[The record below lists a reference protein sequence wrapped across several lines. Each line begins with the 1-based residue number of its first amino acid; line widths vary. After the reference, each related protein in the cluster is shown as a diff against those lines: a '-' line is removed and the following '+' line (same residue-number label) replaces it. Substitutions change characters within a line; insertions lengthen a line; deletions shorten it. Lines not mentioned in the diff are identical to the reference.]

1 LLVTLESSLVIMK
14 KLSNIIA
21 VPLILLVLLFGSI
34 SCSLANPL
42 ESYEETRDMMDTFIK
57 TTVYSEDE
65 ALASEA
71 INAAFARME
80 EIAAV
85 ASIYDE
91 SSEAFR
97 LNRDGYLD
105 NPSLDLVQLVRLSL
119 DYSELSDGYF
129 DITVQPLLELWEEG
143 LWEETEEVQES
154 RLDEVRSLIGS
165 DKIDITGDRI
175 SFQEEGMK
183 ITLGAITKG
192 YAVDEALKVLEDM
205 GIEYALIAAGGDVST
220 LGSKPDEEVWNV
232 ALVNPDDTSES
243 LAIFEIIGKS
253 VSTSGN
259 YERYFSPDKEAHHI
273 VNPKTGYS
281 DSECISVTI
290 ITGSGTAADALATS
304 VFVMGPD
311 AGMELVESLDD
322 VECFMVDN
330 NRVIHLSS
338 GIDEYLSESQ

>member
-1 LLVTLESSLVIMK
+1 MK
-14 KLSNIIA
+14 KLANIIA
-21 VPLILLVLLFGSI
+21 VPLILLVLLSGSI

-42 ESYEETRDMMDTFIK
+42 QAYEETRDMMDTFIK
-57 TTVYSEDE
+57 TTVYCEDE

-71 INAAFARME
+71 IDSAFARME

-91 SSEAFR
+91 TSEAFS

-105 NPSLDLVQLVRLSL
+105 NPSPDLVQLIRLSQG
-119 DYSELSDGYF
+119 YSELSDGYF

-154 RLDEVRSLIGS
+154 RLDEVRGLIGS
-165 DKIDITGDRI
+165 DKIEVTDDRI
-175 SFQEEGMK
+175 SFEEEGMK

-220 LGSKPDEEVWNV
+220 LGSKPNDELWNV

-243 LAIFEIIGKS
+243 LAIFEITAKS

-290 ITGSGTAADALATS
+290 ITESGTAADALATS

-311 AGMELVESLDD
+311 AGMDLVESLDD

-330 NRVIHLSS
+330 DRVMHLSS

>member
-1 LLVTLESSLVIMK
+1 MK

-21 VPLILLVLLFGSI
+21 IPLTLLVLLFGSI
-34 SCSLANPL
+34 SCSLAIPP
-42 ESYEETRDMMDTFIK
+42 ERYEETRDMMDTFIK

-65 ALASEA
+65 ALANEA
-71 INAAFARME
+71 MNSAFARME
-80 EIAAV
+80 EIASV
-85 ASIYDE
+85 ASIFDE

-105 NPSLDLVQLVRLSL
+105 NPSPDLVQLIRLSM

-129 DITVQPLLELWEEG
+129 DITVQPVLELWEDG
-143 LWEETEEVQES
+143 LWEEPEEVQES
-154 RLDEVRSLIGS
+154 WLDEVRRLIGS
-165 DKIDITGDRI
+165 DKIDVTDDRI
-175 SFQEEGMK
+175 SFQEEDMK

-205 GIEYALIAAGGDVST
+205 GIEYALIAAGGDIST
-220 LGSKPDEEVWNV
+220 LGSKPNNELWNV
-232 ALVNPDDTSES
+232 ALVNPDNASES
-243 LAIFEIIGKS
+243 LAIFEIIEKS

-259 YERYFSPDKEAHHI
+259 YERYFSSDKEAHHI
-273 VNPKTGYS
+273 LNPKTGYS
-281 DSECISVTI
+281 DSNCISVTI
-290 ITGSGTAADALATS
+290 ITESGTAADALATS

-330 NRVIHLSS
+330 NSTIHRSS

>member
-1 LLVTLESSLVIMK
+1 MLVILESSLVIMK

-21 VPLILLVLLFGSI
+21 IPLTLLVLLFGSI
-34 SCSLANPL
+34 SCSLAIPL
-42 ESYEETRDMMDTFIK
+42 QYEETRDMMDTFIK

-65 ALASEA
+65 ALAEEA
-71 INAAFARME
+71 MNSAFARME
-80 EIAAV
+80 EIAGV
-85 ASIYDE
+85 ASIFDE

-105 NPSLDLVQLVRLSL
+105 NPSPDLVQLIRLSM

-129 DITVQPLLELWEEG
+129 DITVQPVLELWEGG
-143 LWEETEEVQES
+143 LWEEPEEVQES
-154 RLDEVRSLIGS
+154 RLDEVRKLIGS
-165 DKIDITGDRI
+165 DKIDVTDDRI
-175 SFQEEGMK
+175 SFQVEGMK

-205 GIEYALIAAGGDVST
+205 GIEYALVAAGGDIST
-220 LGSKPDEEVWNV
+220 LGSKPNNELWNL
-232 ALVNPDDTSES
+232 ALVNPDNTSES
-243 LAIFEIIGKS
+243 LAIFEIIKKS

-273 VNPKTGYS
+273 LNPKTGYS
-281 DSECISVTI
+281 DSKCISVTI
-290 ITGSGTAADALATS
+290 ITESGTAADALATS

-311 AGMELVESLDD
+311 AGMNLVESLDD

-330 NRVIHLSS
+330 NSIIHRSS
-338 GIDEYLSESQ
+338 GIDEYLTESQ